1 MPVDSVAG
9 YQPMHTP
16 FTQAVIEVLKN
27 IPEGRVLTYGR
38 AAALAGNTRAA
49 RQVSRLLHSLS
60 RKYELPWHRVINAQG
75 RISLKPGQGLEE
87 QQALLEAE
95 GVVISPSGRID
106 LNIYLWEGRPDDQL
120 RTLLP

>member
-95 GVVISPSGRID
+95 GVVNVKFYGFFNSFSNYI
-106 LNIYLWEGRPDDQL
+106 
-120 RTLLP
+120 